1 MQYQSTTNPALRASS
16 AQAVLQGLAADG
28 GLYVTDRLEGFDLSA
43 ALKEEDTLAIARRVL
58 SFLLPDFPDM
68 DALVRRAYTGK
79 FETPELTPL
88 QESDRSALLEGL
100 DGVISPTLQDK
111 IWEMIWKR
119 WCAYEDF
126 CHSR

>member
-43 ALKEEDTLAIARRVL
+43 ALREEDTLALARRVL

-68 DALVRRAYTGK
+68 EALVRRAYRGK

-88 QESDRSALLEGL
+88 RQVGDRFVLELFRGPTAAFKDVALSMLPQL
-100 DGVISPTLQDK
+100 ITAARRLCV
-111 IWEMIWKR
+111 
-119 WCAYEDF
+119 
-126 CHSR
+126 